1 MVEHWG
7 PLKSDEL
14 TTAILRRLAVKQGL
28 AKHLAGKYFALHR
41 QAENKCLF
49 VAAGDP
55 NSIVPGD
62 GLICTVTIRLFTAAV
77 HQRKQM
83 NPNADRLWP
92 GPRWALAALLAIL
105 GMLGPFSIDTYIPA
119 FSGMA
124 QSLGATPVQ
133 MQQTLSAYLFGFAF
147 MNLFH
152 GALADSFGRR
162 PVVLWGI
169 AIFTLASAGC
179 ALSQS
184 VGQVVFF
191 RALQGLSTG
200 AGIVVSRAV
209 IRDMYAPAQAQQ
221 VMSQVTI
228 YFGVAPALAPI
239 VGGWLFVHL
248 GWHSIFWFLTG
259 IGVVLWVLNYRLLP
273 ETLHPDARQPFEVRH
288 LMRGYWQ
295 LGSSPRF
302 LLLALASGIPFNG
315 MFLYVLAAPAFLGE
329 HLGLQPTQFF
339 WFFMLT
345 ISGIMS
351 GAWLSGRLA
360 GKIAPKLQI
369 RHGFVIMLATSLLNL
384 FANLMFTAH
393 ASWALIPIGIFAF
406 GWALM
411 VPVVTLLVLDL
422 YPERRGMASS
432 LQAFIGST
440 ANGLVAGVI
449 APLVMHST
457 AALAAVSLLMMCIGL
472 AAWLY
477 LHYRWP
483 EIGRAVAR

>member
-1 MVEHWG
+1 
-7 PLKSDEL
+7 
-14 TTAILRRLAVKQGL
+14 
-28 AKHLAGKYFALHR
+28 
-41 QAENKCLF
+41 
-49 VAAGDP
+49 
-55 NSIVPGD
+55 
-62 GLICTVTIRLFTAAV
+62 
-77 HQRKQM
+77 M
-83 NPNADRLWP
+83 NPNASELWR
-92 GPRWALAALLAIL
+92 GPRWALAALLAVL

-119 FSGMA
+119 FSGIA
-124 QSLGATPVQ
+124 KALNATPVE
-133 MQQTLSAYLFGFAF
+133 MQQSLSAYLFGFAF

-169 AIFTLASAGC
+169 AVFTVASAGC

-184 VGQVVFF
+184 IGQLVFF

-209 IRDMYAPAQAQQ
+209 IRDMFPPAQAQQ

-228 YFGVAPALAPI
+228 YFGVAPAIAPM
-239 VGGWLFVHL
+239 VGGWLFVHA

-259 IGVVLWVLNYRLLP
+259 VGVVLWSINFRWLP
-273 ETLHPDARQPFEVRH
+273 ETLHVTQRQPFNARH

-302 LLLALASGIPFNG
+302 LLLALASGVPFNG
-315 MFLYVLAAPAFLGE
+315 MFLYVLAAPAFLGDLLALE
-329 HLGLQPTQFF
+329 PGQFF
-339 WFFMLT
+339 WFFILT
-345 ISGIMS
+345 IAGIMA

-360 GKIAPKLQI
+360 GKIAPKRQI
-369 RHGFVIMLATSLLNL
+369 RHGFLIMVLVSVINL
-384 FANLMFTAH
+384 GANLLFPAHVSWSMF
-393 ASWALIPIGIFAF
+393 PIAIFAF

-440 ANGLVAGVI
+440 ANGIVAGVI
-449 APLVMHST
+449 APLVMHS
-457 AALAAVSLLMMCIGL
+457 AVGL
-472 AAWLY
+472 AAASMLMLFVGLVAWVY
-477 LHYRWP
+477 LHHRWP
-483 EIGRAVAR
+483 EIGRTSMEV